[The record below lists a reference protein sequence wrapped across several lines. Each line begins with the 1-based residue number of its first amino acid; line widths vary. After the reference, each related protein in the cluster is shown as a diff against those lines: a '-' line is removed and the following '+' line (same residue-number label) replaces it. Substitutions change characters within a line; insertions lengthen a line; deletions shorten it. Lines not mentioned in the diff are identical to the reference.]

1 MVTKIFAKDAHGAV
15 IMSNACD
22 IKTRDDTIKWKYSLD
37 EVAKFQDGKELPC
50 VLVENNI
57 DLLCDD
63 DHYDPSFEYFWKNN
77 GYVKGFR
84 VSAKT
89 GENVNES
96 MEYLIK
102 KIIKRLEIIAE
113 KAIEVDN
120 DETSTPKSPK
130 GNTISFESKDNDKK
144 LEKKDKCIL
153 F

>member
-1 MVTKIFAKDAHGAV
+1 
-15 IMSNACD
+15 
-22 IKTRDDTIKWKYSLD
+22 
-37 EVAKFQDGKELPC
+37 
-50 VLVENNI
+50 
-57 DLLCDD
+57 
-63 DHYDPSFEYFWKNN
+63 
-77 GYVKGFR
+77 
-84 VSAKT
+84 
-89 GENVNES
+89 

-130 GNTISFESKDNDKK
+130 RNTISFESKDNDRK